1 MLAFLISIAAGY
13 LARFARATIEEMLEK
28 LLLDKVDIAKDD
40 SLALSYALCMLG
52 AAVIFAILGTQIP
65 AVAVLLGGL
74 IGLFGNEIYAAVM
87 QQVRK

>member
-13 LARFARATIEEMLEK
+13 LARYARATIEELLEK

-40 SLALSYALCMLG
+40 SLALSYALCLLG
-52 AAVIFAILGTQIP
+52 ASVVFAILGAEIP

-74 IGLFGNEIYAAVM
+74 LGLFGNEIYAAVM
-87 QQVRK
+87 KQVKK